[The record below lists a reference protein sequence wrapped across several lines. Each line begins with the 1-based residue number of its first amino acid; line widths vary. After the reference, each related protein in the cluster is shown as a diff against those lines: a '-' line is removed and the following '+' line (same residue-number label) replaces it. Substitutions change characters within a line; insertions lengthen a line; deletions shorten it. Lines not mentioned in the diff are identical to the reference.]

1 MENNKELN
9 SLRNY
14 IKSGYFK
21 DKNII
26 ITGSTGAIGSEVLY
40 KLLKCGSKIVAFY
53 NESIP
58 NLKEL
63 SEYINTSKLKFIQLD
78 FEKISTKLND
88 KFTEAITI
96 LGGILD
102 ILIFCHGKFLQGDFR
117 NSNTTNFDKNIK
129 INVRSNLHFLSLSIP
144 FLKITKGNVVMISS
158 IETKIVEKG
167 DFLHA
172 LSKSMINSLVQN
184 SALEL
189 ASYGIR
195 INAVAPSF
203 INSKYRKEAL
213 KNEMNKKYLNQ
224 MKGYNLLGKELINPG
239 EVADTIL
246 FLASNEANFMTGEII
261 NIDCGFE
268 LNHDTSFLYKDDY

>member
-1 MENNKELN
+1 MENNRELN

-58 NLKEL
+58 NTKEL
-63 SEYINTSKLKFIQLD
+63 LEYINTSKLKFIQLD

-189 ASYGIR
+189 VSYGIR

-224 MKGYNLLGKELINPG
+224 MKGFNLLGKELINPG

>member
-58 NLKEL
+58 NTKEL

-102 ILIFCHGKFLQGDFR
+102 ILIFCHGKFLQGDFI

>member
-58 NLKEL
+58 NTKEL

-224 MKGYNLLGKELINPG
+224 MKGFNLLGKELISPG

>member
-26 ITGSTGAIGSEVLY
+26 ITGSTGSIGSEVLY

-58 NLKEL
+58 NTKEL

-158 IETKIVEKG
+158 METKIVEKG

-224 MKGYNLLGKELINPG
+224 MKGFNLLGKELINPG

>member
-1 MENNKELN
+1 MENNRELN

-58 NLKEL
+58 NTKEL

-268 LNHDTSFLYKDDY
+268 LNHDTSFLYKDEY

>member
-1 MENNKELN
+1 MENNRELN

-58 NLKEL
+58 NTKEL

-224 MKGYNLLGKELINPG
+224 MKGFNLLGKELINPG

>member
-58 NLKEL
+58 NTKEL

-224 MKGYNLLGKELINPG
+224 MKGFNLLGKELINPG

>member
-1 MENNKELN
+1 MENNRELN

-58 NLKEL
+58 NTKEL

-117 NSNTTNFDKNIK
+117 NSNATNFDKNIK

-224 MKGYNLLGKELINPG
+224 MKGFNLLGKELINPG

>member
-21 DKNII
+21 DKGVI

-58 NLKEL
+58 NTKEL
-63 SEYINTSKLKFIQLD
+63 LEYINTSKLKFIQLD

-224 MKGYNLLGKELINPG
+224 MKGFNLLGKELISPG
-239 EVADTIL
+239 EVADAIL

>member
-58 NLKEL
+58 NTKEL

-117 NSNTTNFDKNIK
+117 NSNATNFDKNIK

-158 IETKIVEKG
+158 METKIVEKG

-224 MKGYNLLGKELINPG
+224 MKGFNLLGKELINPG

>member
-58 NLKEL
+58 NTKEL

-117 NSNTTNFDKNIK
+117 NSNATNFDKNIK

-224 MKGYNLLGKELINPG
+224 MKGFNLLGKELINPG

-268 LNHDTSFLYKDDY
+268 LNHDTSFLYKDEY

>member
-63 SEYINTSKLKFIQLD
+63 SEYINTSKLKFLQLD

-117 NSNTTNFDKNIK
+117 NSNTTNFDKNII

-224 MKGYNLLGKELINPG
+224 MKGFNLLGKELINPG

-268 LNHDTSFLYKDDY
+268 LNHDTSFLYKDEY

>member
-58 NLKEL
+58 NTKEL

-117 NSNTTNFDKNIK
+117 NSNATNFDKNIK

-189 ASYGIR
+189 VSYGIR

-224 MKGYNLLGKELINPG
+224 MKGFNLLGKELINPG

>member
-224 MKGYNLLGKELINPG
+224 MKGFNLLGKELINPG

>member
-26 ITGSTGAIGSEVLY
+26 ITESTGAIGSEVLY

-117 NSNTTNFDKNIK
+117 NSNTTNFDKNII

-224 MKGYNLLGKELINPG
+224 MKGFNLLGKELINPG

-246 FLASNEANFMTGEII
+246 FLASNEANFITGEII

-268 LNHDTSFLYKDDY
+268 LNHDTSFLYKDEY